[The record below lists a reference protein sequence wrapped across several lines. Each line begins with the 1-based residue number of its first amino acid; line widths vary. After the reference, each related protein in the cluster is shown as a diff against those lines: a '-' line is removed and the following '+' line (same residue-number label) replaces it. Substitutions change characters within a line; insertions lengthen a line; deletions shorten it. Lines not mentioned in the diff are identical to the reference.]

1 MSEKQD
7 KRTDEQ
13 KINDILLR
21 EARYKREAYRFVQES
36 LEYTVRRRGKR
47 GHVSG
52 RELAYGVRDLAR
64 ERFGLMAKTVLNQW
78 GIRATGDIGQL
89 VFNMVEEE
97 IMIKQDSD
105 AHEDFENVYDFDEA
119 FGKGYDI
126 DISIREG

>member
-1 MSEKQD
+1 MAEKED

-21 EARYKREAYRFVQES
+21 EDRYKREAYRFVQEA
-36 LEYTVRRRGKR
+36 LEFTVRRRGKR

-52 RELAYGVRDLAR
+52 PELALGLRDLAR

-78 GIRATGDIGQL
+78 GIQATRDIGEL
-89 VFNMVEEE
+89 VFNMVEEQ

-105 AHEDFENVYDFDEA
+105 SREDFNNVYDFEEA
-119 FGKGYDI
+119 FGDGFQLNI
-126 DISIREG
+126 EMEGG

>member
-13 KINDILLR
+13 KVNDILLR
-21 EARYKREAYRFVQES
+21 EPRYKREAYRFVQEA

-47 GHVSG
+47 WHVSG
-52 RELAYGVRDLAR
+52 RELAYGLRDLAR

-78 GIRATGDIGQL
+78 GIQCTGDICQL

-97 IMIKQDSD
+97 IMIKQDTD
-105 AHEDFENVYDFDEA
+105 VHEDFENVYDFDEA